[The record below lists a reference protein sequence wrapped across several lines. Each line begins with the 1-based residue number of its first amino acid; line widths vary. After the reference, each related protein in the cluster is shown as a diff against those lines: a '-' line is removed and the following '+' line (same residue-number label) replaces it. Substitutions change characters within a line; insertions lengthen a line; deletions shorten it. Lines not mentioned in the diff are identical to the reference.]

1 MGHKTAN
8 EKTGTGP
15 FPVWTNWTHNVRK
28 WLQTSTSKYYRLLLW
43 VFVVISV
50 VVVFVFFFCFWIVFN
65 IIYLFFKKGSARS
78 RNIYISLNNMKSS
91 KISEFLNLS
100 LLSKPRQWQYFIVL
114 IKDTHFSQK
123 LTQKKQ
129 RTQMTEME
137 FDDFSFY

>member
-1 MGHKTAN
+1 
-8 EKTGTGP
+8 
-15 FPVWTNWTHNVRK
+15 
-28 WLQTSTSKYYRLLLW
+28 
-43 VFVVISV
+43 
-50 VVVFVFFFCFWIVFN
+50 
-65 IIYLFFKKGSARS
+65 
-78 RNIYISLNNMKSS
+78 MKSS